1 MAPLSDSS
9 VPALPRVAVIGA
21 GCSGLAAVKN
31 LVQAGIRDV
40 VCFEAQDG
48 VGGNWVYNA
57 REGHSSV
64 FETTHIISSK
74 AMSEFLDFPM
84 PDDYPDYPSHRQVLA
99 YFQAYAD
106 RFGLLPYIRF
116 RTKVLQA
123 SKQDGGAW
131 LLRLDDGSE
140 ERFDFL
146 LVANGHHSVP
156 LHPEWKDA
164 FTGRYLHAH
173 AFKNNQGFEGSRV
186 LVVGAGNSGC
196 DCASEISRVAAFT
209 ALSVRT
215 PQYIIPKF
223 IMGKPTD
230 VFNRRLAWAPD
241 LLMRPLR
248 KLALRLQ
255 VGRYEDYGLET
266 PRHDIVQAHPTVNS
280 ELLDKIRH
288 GDVHPRRGVVSV
300 EGRTVTF
307 ADGRREEY
315 DTIVAATGYRLATPF
330 FDPRFLDFSEADRL
344 PLYLRMFH
352 PDHPT
357 LVFIGLVQPQGAIWP
372 LSDRQARLAANYI
385 AGRWQ
390 LPSDLRALAEKE
402 ADRIARDFLPRK
414 RHVVEVHYSAYSRE
428 LERQWPKEA
437 PAWEDRL
444 EAVSL

>member
-1 MAPLSDSS
+1 MS
-9 VPALPRVAVIGA
+9 VPPFAATSSSPRVAVIGA

-31 LVQAGIRDV
+31 LLQAGICDV

-48 VGGNWVYNA
+48 VGGNWIYTA
-57 REGHSSV
+57 QEGHSSV

-84 PDDYPDYPSHRQVLA
+84 PADYPDYPSHRQVLA
-99 YFQAYAD
+99 YFNAYAD
-106 RFGLLPYIRF
+106 RFGLRPYIRF
-116 RTKVLQA
+116 GTRVKRATPEA
-123 SKQDGGAW
+123 GGGW
-131 LLRLDDGSE
+131 HLLLENGE
-140 ERFDFL
+140 ESRFDFL

-156 LHPEWKDA
+156 LHPEWKDH
-164 FTGRYLHAH
+164 FSGKYFHAH
-173 AFKNNQGFEGSRV
+173 SFKNNRGFEGGRV

-230 VFNRRLAWAPD
+230 VFNRRLAWAPQWM
-241 LLMRPLR
+241 MRPLR

-255 VGRYEDYGLET
+255 VGSYEDYGLET
-266 PRHDIVQAHPTVNS
+266 PSHDIVQAHPTVNS

-307 ADGRREEY
+307 ADGRRE
-315 DTIVAATGYRLATPF
+315 DFDVIVAATGYRPCTPF
-330 FDPRFLDFSEADRL
+330 FDPDFLDFSDADRL

-352 PDHPT
+352 PDHPS

-390 LPSDLRALAEKE
+390 MPADIRERAERE

-414 RHVVEVHYSAYSRE
+414 RHLVEVHFEAYSRS
-428 LERQWPKEA
+428 LESEWPRNA
-437 PAWEDRL
+437 PEWQERPAS
-444 EAVSL
+444 VKN